1 MGCNCNCLRKE
12 PESNNEMVYGVIPG
26 IGISNNDNLNEIINI
41 NTENDNEEE
50 DNNANEKD
58 KNNDNIITENI
69 NDNIKDNAKVND
81 NENNNLNNS
90 LSLKDE
96 EKNEI
101 YDKLKVSNAQ
111 TGLSRNTPRRIIS
124 NDSSAVSKIQDL
136 YESIF
141 EYFNEIRIK
150 PDKFKKIAESH
161 GVLDIIQKV
170 IEDSNSCNTLIINNF
185 YNLLLSSYLN
195 NYTNDGE
202 DNNKLLEEIEKEEK
216 IKNFN
221 KKLFVIDGDIDNSN
235 EVVWKLI
242 EKNKSIAMETFFS
255 NAIDCLVISCQMI
268 NNQNF
273 KCYFLFL
280 SKKI

>member
-12 PESNNEMVYGVIPG
+12 PESNNEMLYGEMPS
-26 IGISNNDNLNEIINI
+26 IGINNKDNLNEIINI

-50 DNNANEKD
+50 DNNVNEKD
-58 KNNDNIITENI
+58 KNNNIITENI

-90 LSLKDE
+90 LSIKDE

-161 GVLDIIQKV
+161 GVL
-170 IEDSNSCNTLIINNF
+170 LIINNF